1 METSMGFWRLGWL
14 WLPILL
20 AGCGG
25 SDKPTV
31 TLSVTCAGNEALVG
45 ARSIDVLG
53 DVVNGRPTLSFPDP
67 VIRGQTGTLAVPA
80 GNRCS
85 ITPVTS
91 SGS

>member
-1 METSMGFWRLGWL
+1 MGLWRLGWL
-14 WLPILL
+14 CLPIAL

-31 TLSVTCAGNEALVG
+31 TLSVTCAGSEALVG

-67 VIRGQTGTLAVPA
+67 VSRGKTGSLAVPA